1 MDLLLQMMHFEV
13 LTFAELAEDP
23 NMTIWCKTDS
33 FCLNQILYLALEC
46 MAIFNTMPQGSRMK
60 LTASI
65 SIVVSGPF
73 IQGRGSKCRLG
84 NNQLKIIQT
93 DKQIYIAHRNDIKPP
108 RSTILLLSLILLMRR
123 LMSRWAERSVIPLR
137 STSFVLRYS
146 SKHNGRIS
154 SWSKI
159 DLYAQPCGS

>member
-1 MDLLLQMMHFEV
+1 MPIIIV
-13 LTFAELAEDP
+13 VP
-23 NMTIWCKTDS
+23 NGT
-33 FCLNQILYLALEC
+33 
-46 MAIFNTMPQGSRMK
+46 RMN

-93 DKQIYIAHRNDIKPP
+93 DKQICITHRNDIKPP

-123 LMSRWAERSVIPLR
+123 LMSRWTERSVIPLR

-146 SKHNGRIS
+146 SRHNGHIS
-154 SWSKI
+154 HGSKI
-159 DLYAQPCGS
+159 DLYAQPCGSKPDNPFVKEILNLIFQGHTVLCIMTGCPRMEITPSHHIVLE